1 MMVAMKMEQGSS
13 LPRRASV
20 GISFTVL
27 VVAKDFGPRLKANA
41 VTAAIAEGIVERGV
55 LAADLY
61 PIEGRKPDAE
71 LDARM
76 RAARA
81 VVIAAPRLD
90 ESTLLGSLPFEVA
103 TRARQAGVPC
113 YAVTRENALTP
124 FDARILDLQVVI
136 QARSRPALRDAGAR
150 LAALV

>member
-1 MMVAMKMEQGSS
+1 MMIAMTTEQGSS
-13 LPRRASV
+13 PPRRASV
-20 GISFTVL
+20 GISLTVL
-27 VVAKDFGPRLKANA
+27 VVATDFGPRLKANA
-41 VTAAIAEGIVERGV
+41 VIAAIVEGIVERGA
-55 LAADLY
+55 LAADLC
-61 PIEGRKPDAE
+61 PMEGREPDAE

-81 VVIAAPRLD
+81 LVIAAPRLD
-90 ESTLLGSLPFEVA
+90 ESTLLGSLPFELA

-136 QARSRPALRDAGAR
+136 QARSRPALRQAGAR
-150 LAALV
+150 LATML

>member
-1 MMVAMKMEQGSS
+1 MMTAMKMEQGSS
-13 LPRRASV
+13 SPRRASV
-20 GISFTVL
+20 GISLTVL
-27 VVAKDFGPRLKANA
+27 VVAEDFGPRLKADAIAAA
-41 VTAAIAEGIVERGV
+41 VAEGIVERGA
-55 LAADLY
+55 LAADLC
-61 PIEGRKPDAE
+61 PMEGRQPDAE

-81 VVIAAPRLD
+81 VVIAAPQLD

-113 YAVTRENALTP
+113 YAITRENALTP

-136 QARSRPALRDAGAR
+136 RARSRLALRHAGAR
-150 LAALV
+150 LAAIV